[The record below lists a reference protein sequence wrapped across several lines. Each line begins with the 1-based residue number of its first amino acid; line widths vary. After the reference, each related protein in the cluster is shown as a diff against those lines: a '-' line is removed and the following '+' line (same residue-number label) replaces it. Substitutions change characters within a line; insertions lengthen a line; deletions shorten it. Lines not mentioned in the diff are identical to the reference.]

1 MLNEN
6 SQNQESKMQV
16 NLFFLFFIKLKSKTN
31 LIRKPSLLNPTVAYR
46 KYTEL
51 DQNMGPMARFLK
63 KYGVVG

>member
-16 NLFFLFFIKLKSKTN
+16 NLFFFIKLKSKTN